1 MILCLLHLK
10 IEVMKLTTSELIR
23 VIHDHKDW
31 IEANSL
37 ADYFNVTTRTIR
49 KHIKEVNTS
58 HPNLIISSYKGY
70 KVNDSDYEYNRV
82 ETEDEFNYRINYIM
96 RKLVVSPD
104 PVSVY
109 DLADDLHI
117 SDSSFERCL
126 KIVKENLGYFDLS
139 IDRKRNQI
147 QIEGKERKKRRLINY
162 LISKENSDGYFSSD
176 SLDNDLITE
185 NINVEE
191 IKEKVKEILNR
202 HDIYINDY
210 GFQTVIFHVIIMLDR
225 VLQGKYVADE
235 DHGSRE
241 DEISDIAKDIR
252 TYIKERYDVELPQL
266 ELYYLSIIISNNCN
280 NYDLNTIDENNI
292 SNYVEQEYIDLV
304 KKIFADLAANYCLE
318 PFSEKFLVNITI
330 HIRSLIVRIK
340 NDTYT
345 QNPLTGKFQ
354 NQYPIIYDMATF
366 IAKEINDYTGI
377 RIVDDEI
384 AFIAFHIG
392 SNLENHK
399 ILKEKIKACYIYSD
413 YHSFHL
419 NSINKIADTFD
430 SEIYVSSVMSVSDYK
445 ENDLDAD
452 MIISTEKIDTD
463 IPCVE
468 VSIFIND
475 IDIRNIRELID
486 RIKVHRKRET
496 LRKDLNHFIGEKLFK
511 KEFYCTD
518 NIEMINVLSK
528 ECIEIG
534 LCNSDFTEEVLER
547 ERLTSTSFRNSIAI
561 PHSLRASTKHSFM
574 SIVLNSKK
582 MLWGK
587 NYVNIVILIGT
598 SKSDRERFK
607 NVYDELV
614 QVLYEPVNVKRLIKC
629 NDYDEFLNKI
639 VDMIS

>member
-1 MILCLLHLK
+1 M
-10 IEVMKLTTSELIR
+10 MKLTTSELIR
-23 VIHDHKDW
+23 VIHEHTDW

-49 KHIKEVNTS
+49 KHIKEINTS

-70 KVNDSDYEYNRV
+70 KVNDSDYEYNKV

-139 IDRKRNQI
+139 ISRKRNQI
-147 QIEGKERKKRRLINY
+147 RIEGKERKKRRLINY
-162 LISKENSDGYFSSD
+162 LISKENSDGYFSYGL
-176 SLDNDLITE
+176 LDDDLI
-185 NINVEE
+185 IGDIDVEE
-191 IKEKVKEILNR
+191 IREKMKEILNG

-210 GFQTVIFHVIIMLDR
+210 GFQTVIYHVIIMLDR
-225 VLQGKYVADE
+225 VLQGNYVVDDE
-235 DHGSRE
+235 QIGLRTE
-241 DEISDIAKDIR
+241 DISDIAKDIQVFIR
-252 TYIKERYDVELPQL
+252 ERYGVELPQL
-266 ELYYLSIIISNNCN
+266 ELYHLSIIINNNCN
-280 NYDLNTIDENNI
+280 NYDLNIIDENNI

-304 KKIFADLAANYCLE
+304 KKICSDLEANYCLE
-318 PFSEKFLVNITI
+318 PFSQKFLVNITV

-354 NQYPIIYDMATF
+354 NQYPLIYDMAAF
-366 IAKEINDYTGI
+366 IAKEIYDYTGI

-392 SNLENHK
+392 ASLENHK
-399 ILKEKIKACYIYSD
+399 MLKEKIKVCYIYND

-430 SEIYVSSVMSVSDYK
+430 SEIYVSSVMSVNDYK
-445 ENDLDAD
+445 EGDNPGVD
-452 MIISTEKIDTD
+452 MIISTEKIETD
-463 IPCVE
+463 IPYVE

-475 IDIRNIRELID
+475 IDIRNIRELVD
-486 RIKVHRKRET
+486 MIKVRRKKEN

-518 NIEMINVLSK
+518 NIEMINTLSK

-561 PHSLRASTKHSFM
+561 PHSLKASTKHSFM